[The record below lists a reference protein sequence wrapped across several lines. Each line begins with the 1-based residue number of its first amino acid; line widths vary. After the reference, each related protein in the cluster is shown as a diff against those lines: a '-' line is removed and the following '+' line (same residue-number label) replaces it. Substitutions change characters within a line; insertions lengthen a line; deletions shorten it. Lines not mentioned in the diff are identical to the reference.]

1 MLLILLSNVRGVN
14 TRGKEFTDFT
24 ALGNGN
30 NDHKSKDEH
39 DDD

>member
-14 TRGKEFTDFT
+14 TRGKQFT